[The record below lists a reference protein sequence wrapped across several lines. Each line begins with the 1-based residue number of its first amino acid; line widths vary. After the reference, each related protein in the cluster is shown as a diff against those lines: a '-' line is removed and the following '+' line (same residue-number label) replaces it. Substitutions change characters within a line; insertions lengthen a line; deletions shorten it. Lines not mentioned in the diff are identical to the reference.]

1 MTKSDTAQNFIP
13 IKEIKDGVLI
23 LKDGSMRALLITTSL
38 NFALKS
44 LDEQQSIIYQFQNFL
59 NSLDFSVQIFVQS
72 RRLDIRPYL
81 SILEDRQ
88 KEQVNDLMRI
98 QIKEYMEFIKTFTEN
113 TKIMTKSFYIV
124 IPYAPSIV
132 QAGKSSGLLN
142 KKGDKKALK
151 QEDFEENKTQLEQRV
166 SIVEQGVIRCGIR
179 TARLGTEEMI
189 EVFYKLF
196 NPGDVETSF
205 NI

>member
-1 MTKSDTAQNFIP
+1 
-13 IKEIKDGVLI
+13 
-23 LKDGSMRALLITTSL
+23 
-38 NFALKS
+38 
-44 LDEQQSIIYQFQNFL
+44 
-59 NSLDFSVQIFVQS
+59 
-72 RRLDIRPYL
+72 
-81 SILEDRQ
+81 
-88 KEQVNDLMRI
+88 
-98 QIKEYMEFIKTFTEN
+98 
-113 TKIMTKSFYIV
+113 V